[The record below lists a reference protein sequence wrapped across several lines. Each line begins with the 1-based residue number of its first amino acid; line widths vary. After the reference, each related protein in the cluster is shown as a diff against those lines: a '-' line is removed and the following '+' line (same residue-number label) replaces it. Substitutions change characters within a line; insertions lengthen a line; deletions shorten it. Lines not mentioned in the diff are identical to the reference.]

1 MSDST
6 TPNLPPAFFLSSP
19 FDDPAGDVILRS
31 SDGIDFHVHRLVL
44 SLASPFFKQMFTLPQ
59 PNAEPGVPA
68 ILVSE
73 SALVLDRA
81 LRFWYPGAVPILSQT
96 LDELQ
101 QMLEC
106 LLMKY
111 DIQSIIPFAQHQLRG
126 YMEGDPVSVFA
137 IACRHEWKDLAL
149 EAAKSSL
156 RLPIRTFKLGS
167 GPRPHLKYI
176 TGDTYHNLLQYH
188 SDCGEV
194 AKSTSS
200 SLRWLT
206 SMDNLPGYECETSSS
221 ICSLRPDQ
229 SFANGES
236 SEIAAWFGTYLDR
249 LPEALATKPGAW
261 LNSPELLPLALLE
274 IPPGCTHCRTTG
286 VKQLMKFAVDFNANM
301 AKQFDLVELKLD
313 F

>member
-1 MSDST
+1 MPDST
-6 TPNLPPAFFLSSP
+6 EPNPPPAFVSSFP

-59 PNAEPGVPA
+59 PNGERGVPA

-81 LRFWYPGAVPILSQT
+81 LRFWYPGAMT
-96 LDELQ
+96 LTELAE
-101 QMLEC
+101 MLEC
-106 LLMKY
+106 LLLKY
-111 DIQSIIPFAQHQLRG
+111 DIQSSIPFAQHQLRG
-126 YMEGDPVSVFA
+126 YMEGDF
-137 IACRHEWKDLAL
+137 DLAL
-149 EAAKSSL
+149 EATKSSL
-156 RLPIRTFKLGS
+156 RLPMRTFKLGS
-167 GPRPHLKYI
+167 GRRPHLKYI
-176 TGDTYHNLLQYH
+176 TGDTYHNLLQYP
-188 SDCGEV
+188 SDYGEV

-206 SMDNLPGYECETSSS
+206 SMNNLPGYECENSSS

-229 SFANGES
+229 SFANGQS
-236 SEIAAWFGTYLDR
+236 SEIAGWFGTYLDR

-274 IPPGCTHCRTTG
+274 IPP
-286 VKQLMKFAVDFNANM
+286 LMKFAVDFNANI
-301 AKQFDLVELKLD
+301 AKQFESVELRLE

>member
-1 MSDST
+1 
-6 TPNLPPAFFLSSP
+6 
-19 FDDPAGDVILRS
+19 
-31 SDGIDFHVHRLVL
+31 
-44 SLASPFFKQMFTLPQ
+44 
-59 PNAEPGVPA
+59 
-68 ILVSE
+68 
-73 SALVLDRA
+73 
-81 LRFWYPGAVPILSQT
+81 
-96 LDELQ
+96 
-101 QMLEC
+101 
-106 LLMKY
+106 
-111 DIQSIIPFAQHQLRG
+111 
-126 YMEGDPVSVFA
+126 MEGDPVSVFA

-149 EAAKSSL
+149 EASKSSL

-206 SMDNLPGYECETSSS
+206 SMDNLPGDGCET
-221 ICSLRPDQ
+221 
-229 SFANGES
+229 SFANGQS
-236 SEIAAWFGTYLDR
+236 SEIAGWFGTYLDR

-261 LNSPELLPLALLE
+261 LNSPELLSLALFQ
-274 IPPGCTHCRTTG
+274 IPPGCTDCRTTG

-301 AKQFDLVELKLD
+301 AKQFESVELKLE